1 MLLSSRECRW
11 RERCGGSRRMKAGK
25 DDRLPVVALAGN
37 PNTGKT
43 TLFNCLTGMRQ
54 HTGNWP
60 GKTVLLAEGVAQSP
74 FGHFRIIDLPGTYTL
89 LAASAE
95 ERVARDFICFGKPD
109 ATIVLADAT
118 ALQRNLSLVLQ
129 AMEITNRIVVCVNLI
144 DEAHRKGLVVN
155 TAALQDRLGVRVVAT
170 SARSGAGVAD
180 LMRAVRAVV
189 DGEESLEPR
198 QMAYGEKIE
207 TAIRCVVS
215 LIDPML
221 AGHVNSR
228 WLALRLLEGD
238 RSVVEALREYLAEQ
252 GVSQADAPMAWG

>member
-1 MLLSSRECRW
+1 
-11 RERCGGSRRMKAGK
+11 MKAGK

-144 DEAHRKGLVVN
+144 DEASSQRAGCEYCR
-155 TAALQDRLGVRVVAT
+155 ALQ
-170 SARSGAGVAD
+170 RSFGCTRGGYE
-180 LMRAVRAVV
+180 R
-189 DGEESLEPR
+189 P
-198 QMAYGEKIE
+198 
-207 TAIRCVVS
+207 
-215 LIDPML
+215 
-221 AGHVNSR
+221 
-228 WLALRLLEGD
+228 
-238 RSVVEALREYLAEQ
+238 
-252 GVSQADAPMAWG
+252 